1 MNFRHKLRQA
11 TSTYQDKRC
20 DSRKAKKILFLVCC
34 VHLLCCAFGNG
45 VTRTAK
51 GQRVG
56 EISSEVS
63 VYGAGASTEA
73 LPFWLGANQYGRLGR
88 SGTPLGARLGARR
101 PFSGAKGGLD
111 YAVGASLL
119 GRASPNSTLHL
130 QELYGQLRYG
140 PLQLTAGWKKQVIGR
155 VDTARSLGGIT
166 RSENATPLPKVRVS
180 TPGYVPVPGTNEFL
194 GVKGY
199 LAHGWMG
206 ADRVVQNAFL
216 HEKYGYLR
224 LLPPEWPVTLHAG
237 LIHHAFWGGTPSDA
251 VAEQEAG
258 AFRDG
263 LEQFGRVFFAARGD
277 GEVGPDHMGN
287 YDFSVDVETG
297 PIEGQVYRQF
307 FFEDAPG
314 LWFRNVW
321 DGLWGVSLRQSG
333 EPELIEAVLYEH
345 FRLIKQGLSTRRGEQ
360 AGANK
365 AFSHTLFR
373 SGWTYQGRTL
383 GLPLVTPP
391 SNTPGV
397 PDDRPGIANS
407 LVVAHHVA
415 VEGTVRPGLSYRL
428 TGTYSENS
436 GSKSLC
442 SDPECT
448 DLLDDRFSRTGQW
461 SLLVEAFGRVPGT
474 EAFAYDLGVAVDTGD
489 FREESVGVR
498 VGFTWRGLHDPLGR

>member
-1 MNFRHKLRQA
+1 MTASSQRAHPAR
-11 TSTYQDKRC
+11 
-20 DSRKAKKILFLVCC
+20 
-34 VHLLCCAFGNG
+34 
-45 VTRTAK
+45 VTRYTTTRYTRALPASLIVWAGLCVLLMGASARTVQ
-51 GQRVG
+51 GQGVG
-56 EISSEVS
+56 PIQSEVS
-63 VYGAGASTEA
+63 VFGAGASTEA

-88 SGTPLGARLGARR
+88 SGTPLGARLAARR

-119 GRASPNSTLHL
+119 GRASANSTLHV

-155 VDTARSLGGIT
+155 VDTARSLGGVT

-180 TPGYVPVPGTNEFL
+180 TPGYVPVPGTNGFL

-206 ADRVVQNAFL
+206 EGRVVQNAFL

-224 LLPPEWPVTLHAG
+224 LLPPEGPVTLHAG
-237 LIHHAFWGGTPSDA
+237 LIHHAVWGGTPTDA
-251 VAEQEAG
+251 VAGREAG

-263 LEQFGRVFFAARGD
+263 LRQFGRVFFALRGSD
-277 GEVGPDHMGN
+277 EVGPDHMGN
-287 YDFSVDVETG
+287 YDFSVDVSAG
-297 PIEGQVYRQF
+297 PVEAQVYRQF
-307 FFEDAPG
+307 FFEDKAG

-321 DGLWGVSLRQSG
+321 DGLWGVSLRRPG
-333 EPELIEAVLYEH
+333 GPALVEAVLYEH
-345 FRLIKQGLSTRRGEQ
+345 FRFIRQNAKYAEGQR
-360 AGANK
+360 AGSDRN
-365 AFSHTLFR
+365 FSHSLYR
-373 SGWTYQGRTL
+373 SGWTHRGRTI

-391 SNTPGV
+391 AGTPGV
-397 PDDRPGIANS
+397 PDGRPGIANS

-415 VEGTVRPGLSYRL
+415 VEGTAWPGLSYRL

-436 GSKSLC
+436 GSTSLC

-461 SLLVEAFGRVPGT
+461 SLLVEVFGRVPGT
-474 EAFAYDLGVAVDTGD
+474 DQLSYDLGVAVDTGD
-489 FREESVGVR
+489 FRKESVGVR
-498 VGFTWRGLHDPLGR
+498 VGLTWQGLHDPLGR

>member
-1 MNFRHKLRQA
+1 M
-11 TSTYQDKRC
+11 
-20 DSRKAKKILFLVCC
+20 
-34 VHLLCCAFGNG
+34 
-45 VTRTAK
+45 
-51 GQRVG
+51 
-56 EISSEVS
+56 
-63 VYGAGASTEA
+63 
-73 LPFWLGANQYGRLGR
+73 
-88 SGTPLGARLGARR
+88 
-101 PFSGAKGGLD
+101 
-111 YAVGASLL
+111 
-119 GRASPNSTLHL
+119 

-180 TPGYVPVPGTNEFL
+180 TPGYVPVPGTNGFL

-224 LLPPEWPVTLHAG
+224 LLPPEGPVTLHAG
-237 LIHHAFWGGTPSDA
+237 LIHHAVWGGTPTDA
-251 VAEQEAG
+251 VAGREAG

-263 LEQFGRVFFAARGD
+263 LRQFGRVFFALRGSD
-277 GEVGPDHMGN
+277 EVGPDHMGN
-287 YDFSVDVETG
+287 YDFSVDVSAG
-297 PIEGQVYRQF
+297 PVEAQVYRQF
-307 FFEDAPG
+307 FFEDKAG

-321 DGLWGVSLRQSG
+321 DGLWGVSLRRRG
-333 EPELIEAVLYEH
+333 GPALVEAVLYEH
-345 FRLIKQGLSTRRGEQ
+345 FRFIRQNAKYAEGQRAGADRNFSQGLY
-360 AGANK
+360 
-365 AFSHTLFR
+365 R
-373 SGWTYQGRTL
+373 SGWTHRGRTI

-391 SNTPGV
+391 AGTPGI

-442 SDPECT
+442 SDPDCT
-448 DLLDDRFSRTGQW
+448 RLLDDRFSRTGQW
-461 SLLVEAFGRVPGT
+461 SFLVEAFGRLPGT
-474 EAFAYDLGVAVDTGD
+474 EALAYDLGVAVDTGD
-489 FREESVGVR
+489 FRQESVGVR
-498 VGFTWRGLHDPLGR
+498 VGLTWQGLHDPLGR

>member
-1 MNFRHKLRQA
+1 MF
-11 TSTYQDKRC
+11 
-20 DSRKAKKILFLVCC
+20 
-34 VHLLCCAFGNG
+34 
-45 VTRTAK
+45 
-51 GQRVG
+51 
-56 EISSEVS
+56 
-63 VYGAGASTEA
+63 GAGASTNQV
-73 LPFWLGANQYGRLGR
+73 PFWLDANQFGRLDR
-88 SGTPLGARLGARR
+88 SGTTLGTRLAARR
-101 PFSGAKGGLD
+101 PFSGTTDGLD
-111 YAVGASLL
+111 YAAGVDVL
-119 GRASPNSTLHL
+119 GRASLNSTLHA
-130 QELYGQLRYG
+130 QELYGRLRYRS
-140 PLQLTAGWKKQVIGR
+140 LQVTAGWKKRVIGR

-166 RSENATPLPKVRVS
+166 LSQNTTPLPRVS
-180 TPGYVPVPGTNEFL
+180 MSTDGYLSVPGTNDFL

-199 LAHGWMG
+199 LAHGWMEE
-206 ADRVVQNAFL
+206 DRVVRSPFL

-224 LLPPEWPVTLHAG
+224 LLPPDWPVTLHAG
-237 LIHHAFWGGTPSDA
+237 LIHHAFWGGTPSGA
-251 VAEQEAG
+251 VAGQEDG

-314 LWFRNVW
+314 FWFRNVW
-321 DGLWGVSLRQSG
+321 DGLWGVSLRRADG
-333 EPELIEAVLYEH
+333 PALVEAVLYEH

-391 SNTPGV
+391 ANTPGV
-397 PDDRPGIANS
+397 LDDRPGIANS

-415 VEGTVRPGLSYRL
+415 VEGTVLPGFSYRL

-442 SDPECT
+442 SDPDCT
-448 DLLDDRFSRTGQW
+448 QLLDDRFARTGQW
-461 SLLVEAFGRVPGT
+461 SFLVEAFGRVPGT
-474 EAFAYDLGVAVDTGD
+474 ERLSYDLGVAVDTGD
-489 FREESVGVR
+489 FRQESVGVR
-498 VGFTWRGLHDPLGR
+498 VGLTWRGLYNPGS

>member
-1 MNFRHKLRQA
+1 MTASSQRAHPGCTTRYTRALPA
-11 TSTYQDKRC
+11 SLIVWVGLC
-20 DSRKAKKILFLVCC
+20 A
-34 VHLLCCAFGNG
+34 LLMGASA
-45 VTRTAK
+45 RPAQ
-51 GQRVG
+51 GQG
-56 EISSEVS
+56 GGPIQSEVS
-63 VYGAGASTEA
+63 VFGAGASTEA
-73 LPFWLGANQYGRLGR
+73 LPFWLGANQYGRLDR
-88 SGTPLGARLGARR
+88 SGTPLGARLAARR
-101 PFSGAKGGLD
+101 PFSGAKRGLD

-166 RSENATPLPKVRVS
+166 LSQNATPLPKVSVS
-180 TPGYVPVPGTNEFL
+180 TDGYLSVPGTNDFL

-199 LAHGWMG
+199 LAHGWMEE
-206 ADRVVQNAFL
+206 DRVVRSPFL

-224 LLPPEWPVTLHAG
+224 LLPPDWPVTLHAG
-237 LIHHAFWGGTPSDA
+237 LIHHALWGGTPSDA
-251 VAEQEAG
+251 VAGQEDG

-263 LEQFGRVFFAARGD
+263 LEQFARVLFAARGD

-287 YDFSVDVETG
+287 YDFSVDIETG
-297 PIEGQVYRQF
+297 LIEGQVYRQF

-321 DGLWGVSLRQSG
+321 DGLWGVSLRRADG
-333 EPELIEAVLYEH
+333 PALVEAVLYEH
-345 FRLIKQGLSTRRGEQ
+345 FRLVKQGLSTRRGEQ

-461 SLLVEAFGRVPGT
+461 SLLVEAFGRAPGT
-474 EAFAYDLGVAVDTGD
+474 DRLSYDLGVAVDTGD
-489 FREESVGVR
+489 FRQESVGVR
-498 VGFTWRGLHDPLGR
+498 VGLTWQGLDDLTVQ

>member
-1 MNFRHKLRQA
+1 
-11 TSTYQDKRC
+11 
-20 DSRKAKKILFLVCC
+20 
-34 VHLLCCAFGNG
+34 
-45 VTRTAK
+45 
-51 GQRVG
+51 
-56 EISSEVS
+56 
-63 VYGAGASTEA
+63 
-73 LPFWLGANQYGRLGR
+73 
-88 SGTPLGARLGARR
+88 
-101 PFSGAKGGLD
+101 LD
-111 YAVGASLL
+111 VI
-119 GRASPNSTLHL
+119 GRASSHSTLYA
-130 QELYGQLRYG
+130 QELYGRLRYRS
-140 PLQLTAGWKKQVIGR
+140 LQVTAGWKKHMIGR

-166 RSENATPLPKVRVS
+166 LSRNATPLPRVS
-180 TPGYVPVPGTNEFL
+180 VSTDGYLSVPGTNDFL

-199 LAHGWMG
+199 LAHGWMEE
-206 ADRVVQNAFL
+206 DRVVRSPFL

-251 VAEQEAG
+251 VTEQEAG

-263 LEQFGRVFFAARGD
+263 LRQFGRVFFAARGD

-391 SNTPGV
+391 AGTPDV

-436 GSKSLC
+436 GSTSLC
-442 SDPECT
+442 SDPDCT
-448 DLLDDRFSRTGQW
+448 RLLDDRFSRTGQW

-474 EAFAYDLGVAVDTGD
+474 EALSYDLGVALDTGD
-489 FREESVGVR
+489 FRKESTGVR
-498 VGFTWRGLHDPLGR
+498 FGLTWRGLHDPSGR